1 MRRLLVLVILL
12 LAPYVSIVAQSH
24 SQQAKH
30 ESSSRAE
37 IKSPAR
43 TNSSQVAENVVP
55 VIDIR
60 ALAMQ
65 SQEVATNK
73 NPVMSISEQG
83 AFGLRTVPLVVALFV
98 SLVGTAA
105 MMSAIG
111 GPVSRKRRKPGTNM
125 LERREV
131 SAVDAILAQ
140 AKLVLQEKTQGSSG
154 RLAFEFGA
162 VEPDDSALSL
172 AKTFGRGQGEF
183 RLLRKLESERQ
194 PYAWESKLKSAQQN
208 HPSAKRL
215 GVGKGEVQLA
225 ASLRRMEES
234 QIRKESRT

>member
-1 MRRLLVLVILL
+1 MRRLPVLVILL
-12 LAPYVSIVAQSH
+12 LVPSVSMMAQSN
-24 SQQAKH
+24 SQKAKH
-30 ESSSRAE
+30 EASSRVE
-37 IKSPAR
+37 IKSSAR
-43 TNSSQVAENVVP
+43 TNSSQEAENVVP

-60 ALAMQ
+60 ALALQ
-65 SQEVATNK
+65 SQEPAASK
-73 NPVMSISEQG
+73 NPAMSISEQG
-83 AFGLRTVPLVVALFV
+83 YLGLRTIPLVIALFV

-105 MMSAIG
+105 MMSAICS
-111 GPVSRKRRKPGTNM
+111 PVSRKLRNPSTNM

-140 AKLVLQEKTQGSSG
+140 ASLILQEKTQGSSG

-162 VEPDDSALSL
+162 VEADDSALSL

-194 PYAWESKLKSAQQN
+194 PYAWESKLKSTQQ
-208 HPSAKRL
+208 HHASAKRL

-234 QIRKESRT
+234 QIRKESRA